1 MSEGRKTK
9 IVLLDDRH
17 LEILVQVSITHRS
30 FRGLGER
37 CFVIVLVG
45 EAGDVFKCSA

>member
-17 LEILVQVSITHRS
+17 LEILVQVSVHYCVISVS
-30 FRGLGER
+30 FGQL
-37 CFVIVLVG
+37 IV
-45 EAGDVFKCSA
+45 